1 MRNRWITPLG
11 AILVVLVAVVLIASA
26 AFAATTYA
34 VPSGYA
40 AGGPANNHTDTWEDR
55 LDLPEGSC
63 VKISPGGKTY
73 TLTSTYGTVIV
84 KAGSDQSA
92 LAVNTI
98 FSNVSAG
105 LTVFADSNKTGL
117 FDKGDK
123 DISHIILCD
132 KRTVVTTPPPTTA
145 PPTTAPPTTAP
156 PTTVPETTSTPTIPT
171 TPPTTSV
178 PPTST
183 TPVVSTPPA
192 PQRSLTSLPAT
203 GSDGVIA
210 GISALA
216 LLAVGTAA
224 ILLSRSGDH

>member
-11 AILVVLVAVVLIASA
+11 AILVVLVAAVLIASA

-63 VKISPGGKTY
+63 VKINPTGKTY

-84 KAGSDQSA
+84 KAGAEQSA

-98 FSNVSAG
+98 FSSVSAG

-117 FDKGDK
+117 SDKGDK
-123 DISHIILCD
+123 DISHVILCD
-132 KRTVVTTPPPTTA
+132 KQTVVTTPPPTTTPPTTS
-145 PPTTAPPTTAP
+145 PPTTA
-156 PTTVPETTSTPTIPT
+156 PETTSTPTIP
-171 TPPTTSV
+171 PTTSA

-192 PQRSLTSLPAT
+192 PQRPLTSLPAT
-203 GSDGVIA
+203 GSDEVIA